1 MTPSFTARI
10 EKLHADAVEKGLNLK
25 GLSFFCCL
33 SNNQNLDMV
42 GGIIHYCNFYTPK
55 FI

>member
-25 GLSFFCCL
+25 GLGLFCCL
-33 SNNQNLDMV
+33 SNNQNLDM
-42 GGIIHYCNFYTPK
+42 IEDRIHLWRIAEK
-55 FI
+55 I